1 MGHPGDNDG
10 GVRGGGVGTG
20 PLPVPG
26 SEQHGQPTIY
36 VPPEIR
42 PQGTNPP
49 NYHPNYPGYANPSP
63 TMPVPLQPLVGAQ
76 ARHHNRRHRTSAL
89 GPLLLIGAGVVFLLN
104 NLGLLPW
111 SVWETLGRL
120 WPLFLIAIGLDL
132 IIGRRSPIISLLIA
146 LGVVGAGAA
155 IVYANGGFVMR
166 GGGGT
171 ASMPLSIDLAGAG
184 SANVKVSMS
193 SGALVIGSMGSSPK
207 LVSGTLEYSRS
218 APPQQEVSKGDVV
231 RVELSQQHSDL
242 DLGFFSS
249 GKPLHWDVNLNKN
262 VPTDLHVEQGTG
274 NVTLNLQE
282 LKLKSLNF
290 DAGAGNS
297 TIMLPSSAGLT
308 SVEINGGVGNI
319 TLVVPQGVEARLM
332 VESGIGN
339 TSVDPRFVKQGDSL
353 YQTSGF
359 SASDKG
365 KNRLDIKLDHGVG
378 NVDVR

>member
-1 MGHPGDNDG
+1 MGQHRDND
-10 GVRGGGVGTG
+10 GGVGTG

-26 SEQHGQPTIY
+26 HDQYGQPTTY

-49 NYHPNYPGYANPSP
+49 SYSSPNYPGYVSLP
-63 TMPVPLQPLVGAQ
+63 TGAPVPPSQ
-76 ARHHNRRHRTSAL
+76 APVAPEGRHRQRQHHRTSAL
-89 GPLLLIGAGVVFLLN
+89 GPLLLISAGVVFLLN

-120 WPLFLIAIGLDL
+120 WPLFLIAVGLDL
-132 IIGRRSPIISLLIA
+132 IIGRRRPVVSVLIA

-155 IVYANGGFVMR
+155 IVYANGGSVMR
-166 GGGGT
+166 GEGST
-171 ASMPLSIDLAGAG
+171 ASMPLNIDLNGAG
-184 SANVKVSMS
+184 SASVQV
-193 SGALVIGSMGSSPK
+193 SMGSGLLSVGSMSNSTK
-207 LVSGTLEYSRS
+207 LALGTLEYLRS
-218 APPQQEVSKGDVV
+218 VPTLRQEVSKGQVASLD
-231 RVELSQQHSDL
+231 LSQQHGDL
-242 DLGFFSS
+242 DFGFLSS
-249 GKPLHWDVNLNKN
+249 NQPLHWDVDLNKN

-297 TIMLPSSAGLT
+297 TITLPASAGVT

-319 TLVVPQGVEARLM
+319 TLIVPQGVETRLE
-332 VESGIGN
+332 VDSGIGN
-339 TSVDPRFVKQGDSL
+339 TSVDPRFVKQGESL
-353 YQTSGF
+353 YQTSGY
-359 SASDKG
+359 SAGDKG
-365 KNRLDIKLDHGVG
+365 KNRLDIKLDQGIG